1 MLVEDF
7 NHTIDIWITAL
18 EQYSFGQ
25 LCIQPSPGSWSLGQV
40 YMHLISATGYFIKQA
55 KTCLSNNDHSTEEAS
70 PATKAMFLRNDLPDK
85 IIEGPPSNALTPQPG
100 SKQQLI
106 TGLMNLKDEL
116 TAVDALISESPFK
129 GKTKHPGL
137 HYFNA
142 REWLQF
148 AEMHLRHH
156 LRQKKRIDD
165 YLETTANI

>member
-1 MLVEDF
+1 MLVEDV
-7 NHTIDIWITAL
+7 NHTIDTWITAL
-18 EQYSFGQ
+18 EQYSFVQ

-40 YMHLISATGYFIKQA
+40 YMHLINATGYFITQA
-55 KTCLSNNDHSTEEAS
+55 KTCLSNNDHATEEAS
-70 PATKAMFLRNDLPDK
+70 PAAKAMFLRNDLPDK
-85 IIEGPPSNALTPQPG
+85 IIEGPPSNALTTQPN

-116 TAVDALISESPFK
+116 TAVDALISESPFN

-142 REWLQF
+142 QQWLQF

-165 YLETTANI
+165 YLKTTANI